1 MSGIIGFIVWCI
13 FGSFFLVLAV
23 CTWFAKKPMRFWA
36 NADVFEVSEIP
47 KYNRAVSKLFGLF
60 GILLIAL
67 GTPPA
72 GGTELRM
79 EPDPGFWDD
88 ACKHCGHGG
97 LLFGDRKKIPEA
109 LTSFCTEKRFQ
120 F

>member
-67 GTPPA
+67 GTPLLA
-72 GGTELRM
+72 GQNSAWSLIPVFGTMLASIAAMAVYSLVIEKKYR
-79 EPDPGFWDD
+79 
-88 ACKHCGHGG
+88 KH
-97 LLFGDRKKIPEA
+97 
-109 LTSFCTEKRFQ
+109 
-120 F
+120 